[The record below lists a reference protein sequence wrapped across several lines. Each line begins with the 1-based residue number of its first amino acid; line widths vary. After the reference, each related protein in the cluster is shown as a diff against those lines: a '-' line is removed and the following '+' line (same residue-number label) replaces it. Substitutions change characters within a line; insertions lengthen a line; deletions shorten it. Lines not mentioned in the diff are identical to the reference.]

1 MNTHTGVG
9 AMRERIHVER
19 KGWPVLSVT
28 LADDMAGALLTTV
41 VPHNWQSGD
50 YVQVAGDTSS
60 PSVNGVHQVTVTGPT
75 TATFPLESGV
85 GSPAPTG
92 LTATFLKDAQGSV
105 RDSWVSVALM
115 PAAVVPLS
123 AQERLAQPPA
133 LMTTRFT
140 RFQVRNIA
148 GLNEQQRVRWTPTHP
163 PESPEQILQIT
174 GVVQPPSDDRR
185 FLMLECVGP

>member
-1 MNTHTGVG
+1 MNTNAGCGVL
-9 AMRERIHVER
+9 RERIEVER

-28 LADDMAGALLTTV
+28 IADDVAGALITAT

-50 YVQVAGDTSS
+50 YIEVAGAGS
-60 PSVNGVHQVTVTGPT
+60 PTDGVHQVTVTGPT
-75 TATFPLESGV
+75 TATFPLGAGV
-85 GSPAPTG
+85 GSPPPDNV
-92 LTATFLKDAQGSV
+92 TATYLKDAQGSV

-140 RFQVRNIA
+140 RFQVRNIT